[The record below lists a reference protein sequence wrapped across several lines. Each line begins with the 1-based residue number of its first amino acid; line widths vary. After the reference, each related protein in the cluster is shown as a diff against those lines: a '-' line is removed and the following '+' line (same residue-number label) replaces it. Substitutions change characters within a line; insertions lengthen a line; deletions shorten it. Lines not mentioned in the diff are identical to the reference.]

1 MRENLK
7 FDLFVQKKGQ
17 IINVAKFKYDKIVY
31 SMGYYN
37 LNVVKD
43 VVAIHL
49 QPRETIPTTHDKQI
63 FN

>member
-1 MRENLK
+1 
-7 FDLFVQKKGQ
+7 
-17 IINVAKFKYDKIVY
+17 
-31 SMGYYN
+31 MGYYN